1 MALLVPEPRRATRVG
16 LVGTLTAH
24 YGSPGQLAD
33 YRESIWRYGSSST
46 TSHHTGSIN
55 LDSVS
60 TETHI
65 WDIVDRC
72 RESHADSDARR
83 FSKPGPERAL
93 PIYTVDDP
101 GRETDDRMVA
111 DVTTS
116 PMAPDQVETLL
127 TLVVPTPP
135 PKPVSS
141 ALEQLLQRLLVGAQ
155 APKPVPPV
163 KTEITDMKTLLQH
176 LLPEVPASASRARRV
191 PCDGTGLR

>member
-1 MALLVPEPRRATRVG
+1 MPGYYQMGATAAIQLLSHLEGDALNVALLVPEPRRATRVG

-46 TSHHTGSIN
+46 TSH
-55 LDSVS
+55 
-60 TETHI
+60 
-65 WDIVDRC
+65 
-72 RESHADSDARR
+72 
-83 FSKPGPERAL
+83 L

-101 GRETDDRMVA
+101 GRERDDRMVA

-127 TLVVPTPP
+127 TLVVPTLP

-163 KTEITDMKTLLQH
+163 KTEITDMETLLQH

-191 PCDGTGLR
+191 PCDGTGIR